1 MIHILLNSFE
11 YVSQAPNFYGSMG
24 VVSALGMF
32 VGALIYKGQI
42 EAVLKAVLVVA
53 SYAILLV
60 WVNLSRVFALYKLSG
75 DIDRDK
81 QAFASTLTI
90 MWVSFAWILGLILGV
105 LIIRYRTRF
114 TR

>member
-60 WVNLSRVFALYKLSG
+60 WVNLSRVLNTVPLFPKACTSPPG
-75 DIDRDK
+75 AAR
-81 QAFASTLTI
+81 S
-90 MWVSFAWILGLILGV
+90 VHSP
-105 LIIRYRTRF
+105 
-114 TR
+114 